1 VRSNH
6 IVAVIPKYIPKCHRQ
21 TTTIIILVI
30 IITITMELVVNV
42 MRVIALPVCIKAD
55 RAPLVSPDPVA

>member
-1 VRSNH
+1 MRSNH

-21 TTTIIILVI
+21 TTTIIILV